1 MRIALL
7 TIWHEKNY
15 GAELQAYATVKFLTS
30 IGHEVKM
37 IDIRLSDKNKKNFKN
52 RIVDLIESF
61 SPSNRKFERFW
72 RQNIP
77 TTRRYKSIEEI
88 QQNPPSA
95 DIYLV
100 GSDQVWNPHITG
112 SFQNLYFLNFG
123 NPSVKRISYASSF
136 GQNEV
141 SYTDEKQI
149 QYLLNRFS
157 GISCRESS
165 GVDLL
170 QSKFKIKAQHVLDPC
185 FLNNS
190 YSEFIS
196 DTSCNGTLCYYP
208 LSNDFELE
216 TYSLKLART
225 LGLKPI
231 NINKSVKLLKKIVWD
246 RPGIEDWLNHIA
258 HSNFVITRSFH
269 GIVFSLILRKQFA
282 VLVCRNDRTTRL
294 ESLLRSYNLENRLYE
309 TVDELDAAKPWEKL
323 IDYKLV
329 SRKIE
334 ILKIESSNF
343 IKGMINKSVL

>member
-7 TIWHEKNY
+7 TIWHERNY
-15 GAELQAYATVKFLTS
+15 GAEMQAYATVKFLTS
-30 IGHEVKM
+30 MGHEVKM
-37 IDIRLSDKNKKNFKN
+37 IDIRLSDRNKRNLKN

-61 SPSNRKFERFW
+61 GPCNRKFERFW

-88 QQNPPSA
+88 QQNPPDA

-100 GSDQVWNPHITG
+100 GSDQVWNPQITG
-112 SFQNLYFLNFG
+112 RFQNLYFLNFG

-141 SYTDEKQI
+141 SYTDEEQI
-149 QYLLNRFS
+149 KYLLNRFS

-170 QSKFKIKAQHVLDPC
+170 QSKFKINAQQVLDPC

-208 LSNDFELE
+208 LSNDLELE
-216 TYSLKLART
+216 SYSLRLART

-231 NINKSVKLLKKIVWD
+231 NMNRSVKLLKKIVWD
-246 RPGIEDWLNHIA
+246 RPSIEDWLNNIA

-269 GIVFSLILRKQFA
+269 GIVISLILRKQFA
-282 VLVCRNDRTTRL
+282 VLTSRNQRTTRL
-294 ESLLRSYNLENRLYE
+294 ESLLKLIGLEERLYMSI
-309 TVDELDAAKPWEKL
+309 DDLNYGKPWNNL
-323 IDYKLV
+323 IDYNVVTKKINDLRADSIKLFN
-329 SRKIE
+329 E
-334 ILKIESSNF
+334 
-343 IKGMINKSVL
+343 MINK